1 MAAVLLLCFL
11 YFLLASTAFY
21 LIGTL
26 ILKPL
31 GYKVSG
37 FYSDIFDKSLTGLV
51 ACVFLY
57 SICASTFK
65 TVQWGILLVALF
77 LWYELKITRKNRIT
91 EHVYNW
97 KTTHWSLK
105 SILPLLLLA
114 ILVFAWFA
122 YPTFNWTSDFMYAMP
137 HKDKVYYSN
146 IATALS
152 EFGNENRQGAYVP
165 GATQSATEP
174 YHYFDLWFAALLS
187 FVTSKPSIVVISLLC
202 LPVCSL
208 ISICGILS
216 VFERNFPLKTWH
228 YLIAFLLLFTR
239 GIYLEIRD
247 PQIAWAE
254 NFSEGILEF
263 KSEKLGVLY
272 LFAILSFRFLFNGNL
287 SAALTSLLALPV
299 ISIGNLPGIIGGI
312 LVFTIFAVFTK
323 RLDRYGAMRIAAYC
337 GLIFIFVYL
346 FYRYTSDANSNAYLE
361 KGLMIFTDIN
371 EVNLRSVKIAAAEL
385 FVRIMNNP
393 WRATLIHLPFL
404 LVAAFALK
412 QNKQMKY
419 AFLLIACICLV
430 SLSTYGFFYKL
441 VDAPQFYTNNLP
453 VLNVFLILSVS
464 YFLSS
469 EFYPEKFRMYVA
481 SGLTVILMVIM
492 IAGLAEYRA
501 SRSFTELYSDKYL
514 CEIDSVHKRIR
525 EKSGIAV
532 IYDPQQKPDLYNCDM
547 SGPNL
552 LFQPLFTRF
561 RVPVD
566 INIMAQRE
574 MPWGGEM
581 GEVQKRFLNK
591 APFKQFVLQ
600 QMSVGQYKEIG
611 ESQLEYLRR
620 ENIQYVFVSQG
631 VEVDRRIVAR
641 VRKQIKDQR
650 SGEQLLVLNPW
661 Q

>member
-1 MAAVLLLCFL
+1 
-11 YFLLASTAFY
+11 
-21 LIGTL
+21 
-26 ILKPL
+26 
-31 GYKVSG
+31 
-37 FYSDIFDKSLTGLV
+37 
-51 ACVFLY
+51 
-57 SICASTFK
+57 
-65 TVQWGILLVALF
+65 
-77 LWYELKITRKNRIT
+77 
-91 EHVYNW
+91 
-97 KTTHWSLK
+97 
-105 SILPLLLLA
+105 
-114 ILVFAWFA
+114 
-122 YPTFNWTSDFMYAMP
+122 
-137 HKDKVYYSN
+137 
-146 IATALS
+146 
-152 EFGNENRQGAYVP
+152 
-165 GATQSATEP
+165 
-174 YHYFDLWFAALLS
+174 
-187 FVTSKPSIVVISLLC
+187 
-202 LPVCSL
+202 
-208 ISICGILS
+208 
-216 VFERNFPLKTWH
+216 
-228 YLIAFLLLFTR
+228 
-239 GIYLEIRD
+239 
-247 PQIAWAE
+247 
-254 NFSEGILEF
+254 
-263 KSEKLGVLY
+263 
-272 LFAILSFRFLFNGNL
+272 
-287 SAALTSLLALPV
+287 
-299 ISIGNLPGIIGGI
+299 
-312 LVFTIFAVFTK
+312 
-323 RLDRYGAMRIAAYC
+323 MRIAAYC